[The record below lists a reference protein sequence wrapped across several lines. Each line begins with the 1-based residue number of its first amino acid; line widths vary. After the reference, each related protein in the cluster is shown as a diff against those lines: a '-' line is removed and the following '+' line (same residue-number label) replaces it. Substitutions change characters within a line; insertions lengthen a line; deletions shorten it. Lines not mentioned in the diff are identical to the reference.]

1 MLPVALLAAA
11 VAIIAA
17 ASTAPSRRVAITIDD
32 LPGVGVTD
40 PAKLLQMNR
49 RMLAALKAAGAPAIG
64 FVNEGGLQVDG
75 QRDARVN
82 ILRAWLDAGMTLGN
96 HGHRHKDL
104 SKVPLLEYQ
113 DDVVKGEVVTRDLL
127 EARSLPL
134 VYYRHP
140 YTHTGPTAEVKAS
153 FERFLAERRYQ
164 VAPFTI
170 EHSDWVFAAFYGYAL
185 DRGDAREARAI
196 RAAYLEHFEAMC
208 SFFEKLGQEMFSRD
222 IAQVLLTHVNRLNAD
237 ALPDLLAAL
246 RRRGYSFVTLTE
258 ALQDPAY
265 ATPDLFVGKNG
276 PSWLHRWTV
285 ARKLPMRLAEEPALP
300 PDIRARQ
307 EARLQRLRSGP
318 PAVTSPAA
326 TAVP

>member
-1 MLPVALLAAA
+1 MSAPVLLAA
-11 VAIIAA
+11 VMA
-17 ASTAPSRRVAITIDD
+17 ASAAPSRQVAITIDD
-32 LPGVGVTD
+32 LPGVGATD
-40 PAKLLQMNR
+40 PVRLMQMNR
-49 RMLAALKAAGAPAIG
+49 RMLAALEAVEAPAIG
-64 FVNEGGLQVDG
+64 FVNEGGLHVDG
-75 QRDARVN
+75 ERDARVN

-113 DDVVKGEVVTRDLL
+113 DDVVKGEVVTRALL
-127 EARSLPL
+127 EARALPL

-140 YTHTGPTAEVKAS
+140 YTHTGATAEVKAS

-170 EHSDWVFAAFYGYAL
+170 EHSDWVFAAFYGQAL

-196 RAAYLEHFEAMC
+196 RAAYLQHFEAMC
-208 SFFEKLGQEMFSRD
+208 GFFEKLARELFGRD

-237 ALPDLLAAL
+237 AFPELLASL

-258 ALQDPAY
+258 ALRDPAY
-265 ATPDLFVGKNG
+265 ATADLFVGKNG

-285 ARKLPMRLAEEPALP
+285 ARKLPMRLGEEPELP
-300 PDIRARQ
+300 PAIRARQ
-307 EARLQRLRSGP
+307 EARLQRLRSAP
-318 PAVTSPAA
+318 PPVTSPAA